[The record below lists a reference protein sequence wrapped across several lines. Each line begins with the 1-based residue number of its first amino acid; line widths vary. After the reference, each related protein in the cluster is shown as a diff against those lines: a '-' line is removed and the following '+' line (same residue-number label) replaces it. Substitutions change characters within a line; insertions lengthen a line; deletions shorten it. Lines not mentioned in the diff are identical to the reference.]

1 MSELDQ
7 FNDMDEFQ
15 LLLGLTLEEIEE
27 VSEAIDSEVRVC
39 ILKSGLDALPLKRSD
54 CTDVDMVK
62 RLVAS
67 KNKWP
72 YRELFSVYIFR
83 RNIDLFIRTCSVLD
97 VMRRQYCLTNTMKIL
112 TCSSWSEIRRMIFRN

>member
-7 FNDMDEFQ
+7 FSDIDEFQ
-15 LLLGLTLEEIEE
+15 LLVGLTLEEIEE

-62 RLVAS
+62 KLVAF

-72 YRELFSVYIFR
+72 FRELFAVYIFR
-83 RNIDLFIRTCSVLD
+83 RNIDLFIRKCSVLD
-97 VMRRQYCLTNTMKIL
+97 VMRRQYCLTKTMKIL
-112 TCSSWSEIRRMIFRN
+112 GKNSRLKYLYY